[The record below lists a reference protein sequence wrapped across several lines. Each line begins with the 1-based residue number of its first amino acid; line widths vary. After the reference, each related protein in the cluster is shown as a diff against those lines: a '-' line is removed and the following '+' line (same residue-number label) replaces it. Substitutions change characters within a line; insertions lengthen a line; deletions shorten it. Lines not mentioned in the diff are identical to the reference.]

1 MEPSQTRGMTVM
13 CRYVVP
19 KVIILACILLAACF
33 LLNRA
38 ERAIDSLAQANA
50 ELVKANAQLNIVNRH
65 IAEMHVKLA
74 DTSRKLDEANAN
86 LILTNNRFAAL
97 DQVFQKLTPRRQ

>member
-1 MEPSQTRGMTVM
+1 MRWS
-13 CRYVVP
+13 VVP
-19 KVIILACILLAACF
+19 NVIILASILLAAGF

-38 ERAIDSLAQANA
+38 ERAIDCLAQANA

-86 LILTNNRFAAL
+86 LILTNNRFTAL
-97 DQVFQKLTPRRQ
+97 DQVFQRFTPR